1 MASVTSIPPEALEW
15 LIGPERTSVL
25 LVGASGGYASLLARA
40 GHSVTVVDSDPAMLT
55 QFAYSIPRVHTVA
68 AKAESLPFDP
78 KYFSVVLAIQ
88 NFHTFA
94 PGLAL
99 EEWARVLRDEG
110 RVAMAYI
117 TRDDS
122 VPWVKKLKRIVQAHL
137 PEAMT
142 SEYGADMLS
151 ALKDSA
157 YFPHIEKKSYRLWL
171 PSTRAQLQDNARH
184 ASGAESLSEADLGSM
199 LDEIGQ
205 LYDEYARV
213 PDPLQLPYQIL
224 CIRAQVD
231 HSTLSASLI
240 PGDDALSIS
249 L

>member
-15 LIGPERTSVL
+15 LVGPERASVL
-25 LVGASGGYASLLARA
+25 LVGASGGYASVLARA
-40 GHSVTVVDSDPAMLT
+40 GHSVTVVDSDPAMLK
-55 QFAYSIPRVHTVA
+55 QFSYSFPRVHTVV

-78 KYFSVVLAIQ
+78 KIFSAVLSIQ

-99 EEWARVLRDEG
+99 GEWARVLREEG
-110 RVAMAYI
+110 RVGIAYI
-117 TRDDS
+117 MRDDS
-122 VPWVKKLKRIVQAHL
+122 VPWVKKLKKIVQARL

-142 SEYGADMLS
+142 SEYGADAVS
-151 ALKDSA
+151 AFSGSVF
-157 YFPHIEKKSYRLWL
+157 FPHIEKKSYRLWL
-171 PSTRAQLQDNARH
+171 PSTRAQLQENARH
-184 ASGAESLSEADLGSM
+184 ATGAESLSEADLDAM
-199 LDEIGQ
+199 LDEIGE

-231 HSTLSASLI
+231 HSTLSATLI
-240 PGDDALSIS
+240 PGNDSLSIS

>member
-1 MASVTSIPPEALEW
+1 MASVTSIPPEAFEW

-25 LVGASGGYASLLARA
+25 LVGAAGGYASLLARA
-40 GHSVTVVDSDPAMLT
+40 GHAVTVVDPDPAMLT
-55 QFAYSIPRVHTVA
+55 QFTYSNPRVHAVA

-78 KYFSVVLAIQ
+78 QYFSVVLAIQ
-88 NFHTFA
+88 NVHTFA

-99 EEWARVLRDEG
+99 GEWARVLREEG
-110 RVAMAYI
+110 RVGVAYI
-117 TRDDS
+117 SRDDS
-122 VPWVKKLKRIVQAHL
+122 VPLVKKLKRIVQARL

-142 SEYGADMLS
+142 SEYGADMVS
-151 ALKDSA
+151 ALADSA
-157 YFPHIEKKSYRLWL
+157 YFPHPEKKSYRLWL
-171 PSTRAQLQDNARH
+171 PSTRAQLQDSARH
-184 ASGAESLSEADLGSM
+184 ASGAESLSEADLDSM

-205 LYDEYARV
+205 LYDEYDRI

-231 HSTLSASLI
+231 HSTITDSLI
-240 PGDDALSIS
+240 PGDDSLSIS